1 MTDDFEFEL
10 ESYTF
15 SLITQGKFRFYSLTL
30 PSKVLANTCF
40 VTTRTE
46 DAQEGFQRTLDENRA
61 DQIAS
66 YIDSGE
72 STIPSS
78 IVLSAQGAADLKIK
92 PGGRALTFRHHPKA
106 FLVLDGQHR
115 VYGFSKAKSDLRV
128 PVVIYNN
135 LTRQQETRLFIDI
148 NTKQKPVPNEL
159 LLDIKH
165 LADIESNEE
174 AHLRDL
180 FDTFASAP
188 DSVLK
193 GQLSPHERV
202 SKKLS
207 RVSFNGACK
216 PILPFLGDRN
226 SQELYL
232 ILNAYLQAFSSGLS
246 NLNYQELLLKP
257 FGFKAIMGFFPEVA
271 SRVKGRYSGDYTTDA
286 FSDVLSDL
294 WSNTGRSQ
302 LNGVSSSASAL
313 AKHFRQ
319 ALAKGFRL

>member
-1 MTDDFEFEL
+1 MMPEDEFEL

-30 PSKVLANTCF
+30 PSKVLASTCF
-40 VTTRTE
+40 VTTRSE
-46 DAQEGFQRTLDENRA
+46 DPLEGFQRTLDETRA
-61 DQIAS
+61 NQIAS

-78 IVLSAQGAADLKIK
+78 IVLSAQDAADLKIK

-115 VYGFSKAKSDLRV
+115 VFGFSKARSDLRV

-165 LADIESNEE
+165 LADIENNEE

-180 FDTFASAP
+180 FNTFSNAA

-193 GQLSPHERV
+193 GQLSPHERIN
-202 SKKLS
+202 KKLS

-216 PILPFLGDRN
+216 PILPYLGDRTA
-226 SQELYL
+226 EEIYE
-232 ILNAYLQAFSSGLS
+232 ILNSYLEAFSLGLAK
-246 NLNYQELLLKP
+246 LNYQELLLRP
-257 FGFKAIMGFFPEVA
+257 FGFKAIIGFFPEVA
-271 SRVKGRYSGDYTTDA
+271 SRVKGRYGGDYTTDA
-286 FSDVLSDL
+286 FADVLADL
-294 WSNTGRSQ
+294 WANTGRSQ
-302 LNGVSSSASAL
+302 LNGVSSSAAGLS
-313 AKHFRQ
+313 KHFRQ